1 MPRLKLRTNKLLY
14 QIEIQLAIL
23 RQLMLELR
31 ADLQKAKEATQLAK
45 EAVEVE
51 KQVSYT
57 LGVEETQARLTEELA
72 EVCRDYYNV
81 IQAEA
86 FNLARVPADLE
97 WRQLGKV
104 YYHPKICEISVAFPS
119 PSTTAPKS
127 SEQPLTIQVALPLP
141 EASKGP
147 SQVSDQGQGA
157 DGAKDKGKGKE
168 TKSSSE
174 AKDAAKVKAKET
186 EAKTKETNPQA
197 KDVAKAKAKEIEAK
211 TKEIDPQAKD
221 APASQPSQ
229 KEDLPKAKKQH
240 LGLILQFLLLF
251 YCFCQCI

>member
-14 QIEIQLAIL
+14 QTEIQLAIS
-23 RQLMLELR
+23 RQLVLKLR

-45 EAVEVE
+45 EVAEAE

-57 LGVEETQARLTEELA
+57 LGVEETQVRLTEELA

-81 IQAEA
+81 TQTEA
-86 FNLARVPADLE
+86 LNLARVPVDSE
-97 WRQLGKV
+97 WRQPGKV
-104 YYHPKICEISVAFPS
+104 YYHLKIREISVAFPS
-119 PSTTAPKS
+119 PFATVPKS
-127 SEQPLTIQVALPLP
+127 SEQPLTIQVALLLP
-141 EASKGP
+141 QASKGP
-147 SQVSDQGQGA
+147 SQVGDQGQGA

-186 EAKTKETNPQA
+186 EAKTKETDSQA
-197 KDVAKAKAKEIEAK
+197 KDATKAKAKEIEAK
-211 TKEIDPQAKD
+211 TKKIDPQAKD